1 MILLLPLR
9 KKGRLIMS
17 NNENT
22 VNLADELLED
32 TALDAVAEDKAAA
45 KQENK
50 KKPGKKKETVVIHL
64 PLTKELKEPAWVSV
78 NGKTYQIK
86 RGVDVEVPVGVAKVI
101 RRSEKAVLAALSYD
115 EEMEAPENL

>member
-1 MILLLPLR
+1 
-9 KKGRLIMS
+9 MS
-17 NNENT
+17 NKKNA
-22 VNLADELLED
+22 VNLADELLAD
-32 TALDAVAEDKAAA
+32 TALDTAAEDKAAA
-45 KQENK
+45 KQESK

-64 PLTKELKEPAWVSV
+64 PLTKELKEPVWVSV

-101 RRSEKAVLAALSYD
+101 RRSEKAVLAALAYD